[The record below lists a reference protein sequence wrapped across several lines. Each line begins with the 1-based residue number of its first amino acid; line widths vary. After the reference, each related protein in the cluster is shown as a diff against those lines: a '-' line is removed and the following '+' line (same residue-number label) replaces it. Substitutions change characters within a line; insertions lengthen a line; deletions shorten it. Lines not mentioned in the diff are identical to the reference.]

1 MTEHN
6 IKERVAAG
14 LRHMSKHPD
23 YFLFIPT
30 EEVPYWID
38 SILEIPVL
46 YTDAFI
52 RFTPYSDTECP
63 FLPCFLDEEST
74 NNMKAYNF
82 GRGYYE
88 WGEND
93 FSFRDVPAAGWQPEK

>member
-30 EEVPYWID
+30 EEVP
-38 SILEIPVL
+38 
-46 YTDAFI
+46 
-52 RFTPYSDTECP
+52 
-63 FLPCFLDEEST
+63 
-74 NNMKAYNF
+74 
-82 GRGYYE
+82 
-88 WGEND
+88 
-93 FSFRDVPAAGWQPEK
+93 